1 MNTSR
6 NTCCLQNYTTTTQNR
21 NNANRQL
28 CHLQLRTVY
37 YFMMSTV
44 LHDPKAQALGM
55 VELNYEMRWT
65 LYKDD
70 HSRHIFNELHTLRS
84 LIPVRTAAMHAITND
99 AAIKLL
105 AETVRHVFPPR
116 FLSRI
121 RIHTGTFDTGRSTNL
136 K

>member
-1 MNTSR
+1 MNTSH

-21 NNANRQL
+21 KNANRQL

-84 LIPVRTAAMHAITND
+84 LMPVRTAAMHAITND

-105 AETVRHVFPPR
+105 VETVRHVFPPR

-121 RIHTGTFDTGRSTNL
+121 RIHTGTFDTGRSTN
-136 K
+136 